1 MQTGLENCPP
11 ELQGGSLFRFPL
23 RTTKDHLHSSKIIR
37 TNEGKLITECITSNS
52 MFGMLLSWV
61 SKMKEAMLF
70 LNHIKELQFI
80 VIEEKSKNLEIKNKY
95 CREVDDSALHGLQ
108 EALSSFKNKQGN
120 KSVVTRYPLTIRDI
134 YCSLSGKEI
143 STEEKWLIQQGVGDI
158 DNEDQTWS
166 FIDTVKPR
174 HGIAAPIPP
183 PQKPYVT
190 QSILTKTE
198 TFSRKEKFL
207 GCVFCFLPLPVSSNL
222 PVHINGNFILNSNR
236 RHLWVSTDTERED
249 DRSAWN
255 SRLFQAIL

>member
-1 MQTGLENCPP
+1 M
-11 ELQGGSLFRFPL
+11 FRFPL
-23 RTTKDHLHSSKIIR
+23 RTTKDHLDSSKIIR
-37 TNEGKLITECITSNS
+37 TKEGKLITECITSNN
-52 MFGMLLSWV
+52 MFGMLRSWAP
-61 SKMKEAMLF
+61 KMKEAMLF

-80 VIEEKSKNLEIKNKY
+80 VIEEKSKNLEIKNKFF
-95 CREVDDSALHGLQ
+95 REVGDSALHGLQ

-120 KSVVTRYPLTIRDI
+120 KSVVMRYPLTIRDI
-134 YCSLSGKEI
+134 YCSPSGKES
-143 STEEKWLIQQGVGDI
+143 STEEKWLIQQGVGDT

-166 FIDTVKPR
+166 FVDTVKPR

-207 GCVFCFLPLPVSSNL
+207 GRVFCFLPLPVSSKL

-249 DRSAWN
+249 DRYG
-255 SRLFQAIL
+255 FQQKLEERMIALPGTAESFRR